1 MSEFCSKEYIV
12 LAQTKFSQPE
22 VESNELRDMFWF
34 GLIRWGDKTWER
46 THIMYL
52 YHVVYLISYTFIFD
66 VIIIFSDE
74 AGSGSIGDSLGP
86 IDAGK
91 NQVLFNFYFRF
102 KNWVKNYIFCLF

>member
-1 MSEFCSKEYIV
+1 MRR
-12 LAQTKFSQPE
+12 QD
-22 VESNELRDMFWF
+22 LRENSHYVFISRCIID
-34 GLIRWGDKTWER
+34 
-46 THIMYL
+46 
-52 YHVVYLISYTFIFD
+52 SYTFIFD

-102 KNWVKNYIFCLF
+102 KN